1 MNAFFYIKQ
10 IVRMLSTALLLAPG
24 LLLAAPGDTLFS
36 DDFEDGSLA
45 PWSTSNGSVSGVSNS
60 AGYAGS
66 GVFGA
71 YTSNQAVTVTSPF
84 FNAAVPEARLE
95 IWIRRGSD
103 TFSEDTD
110 SGENLV
116 LEYRRSDNSWAQ
128 LASYLGSGTK
138 GQVYQ
143 ETFVLPADARH
154 GALSLRLRQTGGSG
168 FDYDYWHF
176 DNVRVSEIAPAPGIG
191 VGSCDDFESGLSTN
205 WNINATSGFAGV
217 SGATSSSPS
226 SSMFLNGGIVDVQ
239 SNIIDTSDVSLSDL
253 TMWIRR
259 GSDNFSE
266 DPDGGEDLVVE
277 YLDDVNNW
285 LALETFSGS
294 GGPGQ
299 TFVRT
304 YNLPAAGRHAGF
316 RLRFRMTGGSGVDW
330 DFWHVD
336 DVCFDQLV
344 IPQLQIAKLA
354 QTLSDPINGTSGPK
368 AIPGAIVQYT
378 IALVNQGSGPVD
390 ADSLVITDPLPSDT
404 ALYVSTISGD
414 PVSFTDGATPS
425 GLAYNYATDVSFS
438 NQPGG
443 GAPYDYTPVADP
455 QGFDPAVTG
464 YRVAPTGS
472 MNGASGGNIP
482 GFNITLRVRIE

>member
-1 MNAFFYIKQ
+1 MNAFFYKKQ

-176 DNVRVSEIAPAPGIG
+176 DNVRVSEIAPAPGVG

-266 DPDGGEDLVVE
+266 DPDGGENLVVE

-299 TFVRT
+299 TFVRS

-378 IALVNQGSGPVD
+378 IALVNQGPGPVD

-404 ALYVSTISGD
+404 ALYVSTVSGD
-414 PVSFTDGATPS
+414 PISFTDGPTPS
-425 GLAYNYATDVSFS
+425 GLAYNYVTDVSFS

-482 GFNITLRVRIE
+482 GCNITLRVRIE

>member
-1 MNAFFYIKQ
+1 MNAFLPIKQ
-10 IVRMLSTALLLAPG
+10 IVRILSTALLLVPG
-24 LLLAAPGDTLFS
+24 LLMAAPGDTLFS
-36 DDFEDGSLA
+36 EDFEDRTLA
-45 PWSTSNGSVSGVSNS
+45 PWSTSNASVSGVSNNP
-60 AGYAGS
+60 GYSGS
-66 GVFGA
+66 GAFGG

-116 LEYRRSDNSWAQ
+116 LEYRRSDNSWGQ

-138 GQVYQ
+138 GQVYL
-143 ETFVLPADARH
+143 ESLVLPADARH
-154 GALSLRLRQTGGSG
+154 AALSLRLRQTGGSG

-176 DNVRVSEIAPAPGIG
+176 DNLRVTEIAPAPGID
-191 VGSCDDFESGLSTN
+191 VGSCDDFENGLTTN
-205 WNINATSGFAGV
+205 WNINPTSGFAGV

-226 SSMFLNGGIVDVQ
+226 SSLFLNGGIVEVQ
-239 SNIIDTSDVSLSDL
+239 SNIIDTSDATLSDL

-277 YLDDVNNW
+277 YLDDLNNW
-285 LALETFSGS
+285 VALETFSGN

-299 TFVRT
+299 TFVRS
-304 YNLPAAGRHAGF
+304 YNLPAAARHAGF
-316 RLRFRMTGGSGVDW
+316 RLRFRMTGGSGADW

-368 AIPGAIVQYT
+368 AIPGAVVQYT
-378 IALVNQGSGPVD
+378 IALVNQGIGPVD

-404 ALYVSTISGD
+404 SLYVSTVSGD
-414 PVSFTDGATPS
+414 PVSFAEGATPS
-425 GLAYNYATDVSFS
+425 GLSYNYATDVSFS

-443 GAPYDYTPVADP
+443 GPPYDYTPVPDP

-472 MNGASGGNIP
+472 MNAASGSGSP
-482 GFNITLRVRIE
+482 SFNITLRVRIE

>member
-84 FNAAVPEARLE
+84 FNAAVPEARVE

-103 TFSEDTD
+103 AFSEDTD

-116 LEYRRSDNSWAQ
+116 LEYRRSDNSWGQ

-143 ETFVLPADARH
+143 ESFVLPADARH

-239 SNIIDTSDVSLSDL
+239 SNIIDTSDVSFSDL
-253 TMWIRR
+253 TLWIRR
-259 GSDNFSE
+259 GSDSFSE

-277 YLDDVNNW
+277 YLDNVNNW
-285 LALETFSGS
+285 IALETFSGS

-299 TFVRT
+299 TFVRA
-304 YNLPAAGRHAGF
+304 YNLPAAGRHGGF

-336 DVCFDQLV
+336 DVCFDQLL

-404 ALYVSTISGD
+404 ALYVSTVSGD
-414 PVSFTDGATPS
+414 PISFADGATPS

-482 GFNITLRVRIE
+482 SFNITLRVRIE

>member
-299 TFVRT
+299 TFVRS

>member
-24 LLLAAPGDTLFS
+24 LLLAAPGDVLFS

-84 FNAAVPEARLE
+84 FNAAVPEARVE

-116 LEYRRSDNSWAQ
+116 LEYRRSDGSWAQ
-128 LASYLGSGTK
+128 LASYLGSGAK

-143 ETFVLPADARH
+143 ESFVLPADARH

-176 DNVRVSEIAPAPGIG
+176 DNVRVTEIAPAPGIG

-239 SNIIDTSDVSLSDL
+239 SNIIDTSDVSFSDL

-285 LALETFSGS
+285 VVLETFSGN

-316 RLRFRMTGGSGVDW
+316 RLQFRMTGGSGVDW

-354 QTLSDPINGTSGPK
+354 QTLSDPINGSSSPK

-404 ALYVSTISGD
+404 ALYVSAVSGD
-414 PVSFTDGATPS
+414 PISFSDGATPS

-443 GAPYDYTPVADP
+443 GAPYDYTPVPDP

-482 GFNITLRVRIE
+482 SFNITLRVRIE

>member
-1 MNAFFYIKQ
+1 MNAFYYIKQ

-84 FNAAVPEARLE
+84 FNAAVPEARVE

-226 SSMFLNGGIVDVQ
+226 SSMFLNGGIVDVR

-404 ALYVSTISGD
+404 ALYVSTVSGD
-414 PVSFTDGATPS
+414 PISFTDGATPS
-425 GLAYNYATDVSFS
+425 GLAYNYVTDVSFS

-443 GAPYDYTPVADP
+443 GPPYDYTPVADP

-482 GFNITLRVRIE
+482 GFDITLRVRIE